1 MGQNR
6 KTNIFVILI
15 FLGVIVAFAF
25 SYNAYVTRVV
35 ADAAYNDREIL
46 QSYNNEIIRKLVA
59 QESVADWSDIVEQY
73 EDIVVVIENSSNKV
87 VTKSIGRTWPALDV
101 KVQTPFEFGG
111 EAYLIK
117 SSAYLL
123 RDYVGDVRAM
133 VKFVFIEFLI
143 GLSAL
148 CLLILIIYN
157 LMLRPYRGLYKAI
170 EEYDKTGK
178 LKKVNL
184 KGYAGKVYNRFEAM
198 TENVER
204 QQQNQRRIIASIS
217 HDIKT
222 PLTSVMG
229 YAERLGK
236 DGISEERRVRYLD
249 TIYGKSAE
257 IQQLVNEFD
266 EYLGYNMPQALRTET
281 VSAGELIRDISEA
294 YREDIELA
302 GVKLNVTDTS
312 GNAKVDVD
320 KAKIKRVFSNVFS
333 NSLKHFTDREKII
346 DVSVS
351 SDRKKVYINIGD
363 SGEGVAEEKLD
374 VIFEPLYTSD
384 EGRKVAGLGLS
395 ICREII
401 DSHGGRIYAKASE
414 YGGVEICIE
423 LDRCDRKGYLFI
435 DK

>member
-15 FLGVIVAFAF
+15 CLGVIIAFAF
-25 SYNAYVTRVV
+25 SYNTYVTRVV
-35 ADAAYNDREIL
+35 ADAAYNDKEIL
-46 QSYNNEIIRKLVA
+46 QSYNNEIIRKLVS
-59 QESVADWSDIVEQY
+59 QDSVSEWSEIVEQY

-123 RDYVGDVRAM
+123 RDYVGDVRSM
-133 VKFVFIEFLI
+133 VSFVFIEFLI

-148 CLLILIIYN
+148 CLLILIMYN
-157 LMLRPYRGLYKAI
+157 LMLRPYWGLYKAI
-170 EEYDKTGK
+170 EEYDKTGR

-198 TENVER
+198 TENIEH

-222 PLTSVMG
+222 PLTSIMG
-229 YAERLGK
+229 YAERLSK
-236 DGISEERRVRYLD
+236 DDISSERRGRYLD

-266 EYLGYNMPQALRTET
+266 EYLGYNMPQQLRKEI
-281 VSAGELIRDISEA
+281 VSAGELVREISEE
-294 YREDIELA
+294 YRDDIEA
-302 GVKLNVTDTS
+302 EGIKLEVMNS
-312 GNAKVDVD
+312 AGNAKIDVD
-320 KAKIKRVFSNVFS
+320 TAKIKRVFGNIFS
-333 NSLKHFTDREKII
+333 NSLKHFTDKEKII
-346 DVSVS
+346 GISVS
-351 SDRKKVYINIGD
+351 SDKNKVYINIAD
-363 SGEGVAEEKLD
+363 SGEGVDEEKLD
-374 VIFEPLYTSD
+374 IIFEPLYTSD
-384 EGRKVAGLGLS
+384 EGRKVAGLGLA

-401 DSHGGRIYAKASE
+401 DSHSGKIYARTSQ
-414 YGGVEICIE
+414 YGGLEICMEI
-423 LDRCDRKGYLFI
+423 DRCDRKASHFHR
-435 DK
+435 